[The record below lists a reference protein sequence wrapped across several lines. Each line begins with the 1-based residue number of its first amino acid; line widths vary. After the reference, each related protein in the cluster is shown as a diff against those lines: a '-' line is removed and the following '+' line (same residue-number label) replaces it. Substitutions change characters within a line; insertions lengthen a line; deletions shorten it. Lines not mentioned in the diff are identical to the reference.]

1 MSESLSKVP
10 NGMRYYFGAEAR
22 LRRYVEDTAM
32 SVFDGWSYEEITTPS
47 VDYYALF
54 EFGMGQR
61 EAERAFRFTD
71 TDGRM
76 LALRPDVTSSVA
88 RAAATLLARRVR
100 PLRLCYTGQVFRQQ
114 SPSHAQW
121 KRESEQ
127 LGCEQI
133 GSGQGAADIEML
145 TIAAEVLKRL
155 GLNNRFSITLNDVD
169 IFNGVAERL
178 VLDPAS
184 RDRMRHLIDIR
195 DMAELRRFLAPY
207 AQEEEASAFVR
218 LVERPGRSEVLAE
231 AQRLIMNTRSA
242 EALARLERLWS
253 VVEALGLMDQF
264 EIDLGDLSGLDYY
277 TGLTFKIYIEGVGT
291 RAGGGGRYDH
301 LTANFGRPEPA
312 IGFVLD
318 LDAITDALS
327 RNSSF
332 APVLEPEQAVER
344 LNSDDISALFMQ
356 ALEQRAKGERVLLNA
371 GGPK

>member
-1 MSESLSKVP
+1 
-10 NGMRYYFGAEAR
+10 MRYYFGAEAR
-22 LRRYVEDTAM
+22 LRRHVEDTAM

-47 VDYYALF
+47 VDYYDLF
-54 EFGMGQR
+54 EFGMGHR
-61 EAERAFRFTD
+61 EAARAFRFTD

-88 RAAATLLARRVR
+88 RAAATLLAGRAR

-121 KRESEQ
+121 RRESEQ

-155 GLNNRFSITLNDVD
+155 KLHNRISITLNDVG
-169 IFNGVAERL
+169 IFNGVAGRL
-178 VLDPAS
+178 ALDPVA

-195 DMAELRRFLAPY
+195 DMEDLRRFLASY
-207 AQEEEASAFVR
+207 AQEEEAGAFAR
-218 LVERPGRSEVLAE
+218 LVERPGKAEALAE
-231 AQRLIMNTRSA
+231 ARRLIKNTRST

-253 VVEALGLMDQF
+253 VIEALGLTDQF

-277 TGLTFKIYIEGVGT
+277 TGLTFKVYIEGIGT
-291 RAGGGGRYDH
+291 RAGSGGRYDH

-327 RNSSF
+327 RSSVF
-332 APVLEPEQAVER
+332 PPAQEPERAAER
-344 LNSDDISALFMQ
+344 PSGDDLSALFVQ
-356 ALEQRAKGERVLLNA
+356 ALEQRAKGVRVRLDA
-371 GGPK
+371 KGAE